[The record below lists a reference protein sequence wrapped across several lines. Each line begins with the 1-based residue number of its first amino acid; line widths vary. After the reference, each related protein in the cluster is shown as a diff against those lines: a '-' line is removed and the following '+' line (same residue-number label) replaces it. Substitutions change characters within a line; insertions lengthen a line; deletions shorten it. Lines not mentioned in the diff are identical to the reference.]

1 MKLSHKLV
9 TISAAALLGVSPVIG
24 SAMTANTTVQAA
36 STIHNT
42 YGKNSKVE
50 TVKSVRFVDRNGK
63 TTGKTAPKGGSY
75 TIWNVKKI
83 GNEYYL
89 SIQTNYKYWLPA
101 SAVKGSVQ
109 YKDGSNQVTLKLNG
123 SKNYTVTE
131 KVSSKSTKK
140 STTSSKKTT
149 TKKSTK
155 TSSDS
160 KKTSTKKKSTK
171 KVTSTPIV
179 AIRSTKVYDENGKL
193 AKTYM
198 GSKKWTTIGK
208 GVKLMGHGTK
218 TINGTK
224 YYALEPGHYYIKAS
238 DVKTR

>member
-63 TTGKTAPKGGSY
+63 KTSKIAPKGGSY
-75 TIWNVKKI
+75 TIWNVQKI

-109 YKDGSNQVTLKLNG
+109 YKDGSNQVTVKLNG

-131 KVSSKSTKK
+131 KVASKS
-140 STTSSKKTT
+140 TSSKKTT
-149 TKKSTK
+149 TKKS
-155 TSSDS
+155 SNS
-160 KKTSTKKKSTK
+160 KKTSTTK
-171 KVTSTPIV
+171 KVASTPIV

>member
-63 TTGKTAPKGGSY
+63 KTSKTAPKGGSY
-75 TIWNVKKI
+75 TIWNVQKI

-131 KVSSKSTKK
+131 KVASKSTSSKKTTAKK

-149 TKKSTK
+149 TKKS
-155 TSSDS
+155 SNS
-160 KKTSTKKKSTK
+160 KKTSTTK
-171 KVTSTPIV
+171 KVASTPIV
-179 AIRSTKVYDENGKL
+179 AIRSTKVYDKNGKL